1 MQEQRKYGVAELR
14 KVGEALFGNQWQ
26 TDLAR
31 ALGLSSPRRV
41 RQWLAGDRSIPVGIW
56 DDLCTLLQQRKQTIE
71 SVLAE
76 FERQLPRP
84 KRAGLVKA
92 SQVDQG

>member
-41 RQWLAGDRSIPVGIW
+41 RQWLSGDRPIPVGVW
-56 DDLCTLLQQRKQTIE
+56 ADVCDLLRQRQMTIDR
-71 SVLAE
+71 VLDE
-76 FERQLPRP
+76 LDG
-84 KRAGLVKA
+84 K
-92 SQVDQG
+92 